1 MSAEL
6 FGIEVRWVEVKQEY
20 ERLRELFQDGAD
32 EKLMEAA
39 DGAIMEAARIRCQ
52 LDELNKIAQAG
63 GLVKYDPANPSRQK
77 TQPIARTITQV
88 RASYISYVAKLTK
101 MIGGGSLED
110 DDDDLD
116 EYE

>member
-1 MSAEL
+1 M
-6 FGIEVRWVEVKQEY
+6 EVKQEY

-32 EKLMEAA
+32 EKL
-39 DGAIMEAARIRCQ
+39 MEAARIRCQ

-63 GLVKYDPANPSRQK
+63 GLVKYDTANPSRQK

-101 MIGGGSLED
+101 MLGGGSLED

>member
-1 MSAEL
+1 M
-6 FGIEVRWVEVKQEY
+6 EVKQEY
-20 ERLRELFQDGAD
+20 ERLRELFRDGAD

-52 LDELNKIAQAG
+52 LDELNKIARAG

-77 TQPIARTITQV
+77 TQPVARTITQV

-101 MIGGGSLED
+101 MLGGGSLED

>member
-1 MSAEL
+1 MGGRIPSCALICPNRTSASASSSTSASST
-6 FGIEVRWVEVKQEY
+6 RHHS
-20 ERLRELFQDGAD
+20 
-32 EKLMEAA
+32 
-39 DGAIMEAARIRCQ
+39 
-52 LDELNKIAQAG
+52 AG

-101 MIGGGSLED
+101 MLGGGSLED

>member
-1 MSAEL
+1 M
-6 FGIEVRWVEVKQEY
+6 RWVEVKQEY
-20 ERLRELFQDGAD
+20 ERLRKLFRDCAD

-52 LDELNKIAQAG
+52 LDELNKIARAG

-101 MIGGGSLED
+101 MLGGGSLED

>member
-1 MSAEL
+1 M
-6 FGIEVRWVEVKQEY
+6 EVKQEY

-52 LDELNKIAQAG
+52 LDELNKIARAG

-77 TQPIARTITQV
+77 TQPVARTITQV

-101 MIGGGSLED
+101 MLGGGSLED